1 MTPPLPGSGS
11 VAERC
16 DMTDANYFQPFRS
29 RLYQRMRLCSSLA
42 YKTIAS
48 LMRPALVGCVL
59 VTGALGCI
67 AHAQAPPQSS
77 SDATSQNAGLQEL
90 QSQVREL
97 KQLVLQLQQQTV
109 DSHTEITKL
118 RQELESRSNAPG
130 EGTGGDQ
137 ESAAY
142 ISSGAD
148 QLGQRL
154 DHIEE
159 DQQLLSSELK
169 DQDQTKVESAS
180 KYRIRFSG
188 IVLFNLFGNSGSVEN
203 QDVPTWSMRPYPS
216 DSSGSVGGT
225 MRQSILGFE
234 TFGPDFLGAH
244 TSANVNF
251 DFGGGFPAA
260 YNGVDSGLVRLRTAA
275 VRLDWKD
282 TSVIAGQDQLFLS
295 PLAPTSFATVIVPA
309 LSYAGN
315 LWAWTPQLRVEHRF
329 AMSGNSRITLQG
341 AFMDPLTGE
350 PPDSDYYTWY
360 RAADAGEQSRQPGY
374 GAHVGYSR
382 PMLGQ
387 SLTIGAG
394 GYYSRQNWGYSR
406 MVNGWAGMMDA
417 NLPLGHRFS
426 LSAEAYRGAAIGGLG
441 ASLGRSVLFN
451 GSLADS
457 TTSVVALND
466 VGGWAQLKF
475 RATPKLEFNGA
486 FGEDNPFA
494 ADVREFGDQSAS
506 YAAYFVTRNRSEFG
520 NVIYRPRSDLVL
532 ALEYRRLRTF
542 TIFDSSWEASQ
553 INMSMGVLF

>member
-1 MTPPLPGSGS
+1 
-11 VAERC
+11 
-16 DMTDANYFQPFRS
+16 MTDANYFQPFQPRS
-29 RLYQRMRLCSSLA
+29 DRRERLRLNLSC
-42 YKTIAS
+42 KTTAS
-48 LMRPALVGCVL
+48 LMGPAVLACVIVMGTL
-59 VTGALGCI
+59 CCVAQV
-67 AHAQAPPQSS
+67 QAPPPPLPGASPQS
-77 SDATSQNAGLQEL
+77 AVALQEL

-97 KQLVLQLQQQTV
+97 KQLVLQLQQQTI
-109 DSHTEITKL
+109 DSHAEITKL
-118 RQELESRSNAPG
+118 REELESHGS
-130 EGTGGDQ
+130 GGDAEPAGGEQ
-137 ESAAY
+137 TASYLGSNPA
-142 ISSGAD
+142 
-148 QLGQRL
+148 QVGQRL

-203 QDVPTWSMRPYPS
+203 QDVPTWAMRPNPS

-251 DFGGGFPAA
+251 DFGGGFPAT
-260 YNGVDSGLVRLRTAA
+260 YNGVDSALVRLRTAA

-295 PLAPTSFATVIVPA
+295 PIAPTSFASVIVPA
-309 LSYAGN
+309 LSYSGN
-315 LWAWTPQLRVEHRF
+315 LWTWTPQLRVEHRF
-329 AMSGNSRITLQG
+329 AMSDNSTITIQG

-350 PPDSDYYTWY
+350 PPDAEYYTWY
-360 RAADAGEQSRQPGY
+360 RVADAGEQSRQPAY

-387 SLTIGAG
+387 NFTMGAG

-406 MVNGWAGMMDA
+406 MVNGWAGIMDA
-417 NLPLGHRFS
+417 NLPLSRKFS

-441 ASLGRSVLFN
+441 AALGRSVLFN
-451 GSLADS
+451 GSLADPA
-457 TTSVVALND
+457 TSVVALNT

-475 RATPKLEFNGA
+475 RATSKLEFNGA

-494 ADVREFGDQSAS
+494 ADVRDFGDESTS
-506 YAAYFVTRNRSEFG
+506 YAPYFITRNRAAFG
-520 NVIYRPRSDLVL
+520 NVIFRPRSDLVL

-542 TIFDSSWEASQ
+542 TIFDNSWEANQ

>member
-1 MTPPLPGSGS
+1 
-11 VAERC
+11 
-16 DMTDANYFQPFRS
+16 MTDAKYFQPFEP
-29 RLYQRMRLCSSLA
+29 RLPQRIRLRLSLSCR
-42 YKTIAS
+42 TTAS
-48 LMRPALVGCVL
+48 LMGSALLACVVMVATL
-59 VTGALGCI
+59 PCVAQ
-67 AHAQAPPQSS
+67 AQAPPSSS
-77 SDATSQNAGLQEL
+77 SDTSPQNAAFQDL
-90 QSQVREL
+90 QSQIREL

-109 DSHTEITKL
+109 DSHAEITKL
-118 RQELESRSNAPG
+118 REELESRGNGGGAELASG
-130 EGTGGDQ
+130 EQASG
-137 ESAAY
+137 Y
-142 ISSGAD
+142 IASGSG
-148 QLGQRL
+148 QVEQRL
-154 DHIEE
+154 DHIAE
-159 DQQLLSSELK
+159 DQQLLSSEIK

-203 QDVPTWSMRPYPS
+203 QDVPTWAMRPYPS
-216 DSSGSVGGT
+216 DSPGSVGGT

-251 DFGGGFPAA
+251 DFGGGFPAT
-260 YNGVDSGLVRLRTAA
+260 YNGVDSALVRLRTAA

-295 PLAPTSFATVIVPA
+295 PLAPTSFASVIVPA
-309 LSYAGN
+309 LSYSGN

-329 AMSGNSRITLQG
+329 AMAGNSTITVQG

-350 PPDSDYYTWY
+350 PPDTEYYTWY
-360 RAADAGEQSRQPGY
+360 RAPDAGEESRQPAY
-374 GAHVGYSR
+374 GAHIGYSK

-387 SLTIGAG
+387 NFILGAG
-394 GYYSRQNWGYSR
+394 GYYSRQNWGYDR
-406 MVNGWAGMMDA
+406 MVNGWAGILDA
-417 NLPLGHRFS
+417 NLPLSRKFS

-451 GSLADS
+451 GSLADPN
-457 TTSVVALND
+457 TSVVALNS

-486 FGEDNPFA
+486 FGQDNPFA
-494 ADVREFGDQSAS
+494 GDVREFGDQSTS
-506 YAAYFVTRNRSEFG
+506 YAPYFVTRNRSAFG

>member
-1 MTPPLPGSGS
+1 MIGTLCG
-11 VAERC
+11 VAQ
-16 DMTDANYFQPFRS
+16 T
-29 RLYQRMRLCSSLA
+29 
-42 YKTIAS
+42 
-48 LMRPALVGCVL
+48 
-59 VTGALGCI
+59 
-67 AHAQAPPQSS
+67 QAPAPSASDTSPQI
-77 SDATSQNAGLQEL
+77 AALQDL

-109 DSHTEITKL
+109 DSHAEITKL
-118 RQELESRSNAPG
+118 RQEIESRSNS
-130 EGTGGDQ
+130 GGAELASGDGQ
-137 ESAAY
+137 SANYMGPNA
-142 ISSGAD
+142 G

-203 QDVPTWSMRPYPS
+203 QDVPTWAMRPYS
-216 DSSGSVGGT
+216 SGSSGSVGGT

-234 TFGPDFLGAH
+234 TFGPDFLGAR

-251 DFGGGFPAA
+251 DFGGGFPAT
-260 YNGVDSGLVRLRTAA
+260 YNGVDSALVRLRTAA

-295 PLAPTSFATVIVPA
+295 PIAPTSFASVIVPA
-309 LSYAGN
+309 LSYSGN

-329 AMSGNSRITLQG
+329 AMPGDSTITLQG

-350 PPDSDYYTWY
+350 PPDSEYYTWY
-360 RAADAGEQSRQPGY
+360 RTADAGEQSRQPAY
-374 GAHVGYSR
+374 GVHVGYSR

-387 SLTIGAG
+387 TITIGAG

-406 MVNGWAGMMDA
+406 NVNGWAGIMDA
-417 NLPLGHRFS
+417 NLPLSRKFS

-441 ASLGRSVLFN
+441 AALGRSVLFN
-451 GSLADS
+451 GSLSDPA
-457 TTSVVALND
+457 TSVVALND

-475 RATPKLEFNGA
+475 HATPKLEFNGA

-494 ADVREFGDQSAS
+494 ADVRDFGDQSAS
-506 YAAYFVTRNRSEFG
+506 YAPYFITRNRTAFG

>member
-1 MTPPLPGSGS
+1 MIGTLCGVAQTQAPAPLPSDTS
-11 VAERC
+11 P
-16 DMTDANYFQPFRS
+16 Q
-29 RLYQRMRLCSSLA
+29 
-42 YKTIAS
+42 IA
-48 LMRPALVGCVL
+48 AL
-59 VTGALGCI
+59 
-67 AHAQAPPQSS
+67 Q
-77 SDATSQNAGLQEL
+77 DL

-109 DSHTEITKL
+109 DSHAEITKL
-118 RQELESRSNAPG
+118 RQEIESRSNS
-130 EGTGGDQ
+130 GGAELASGDGQ
-137 ESAAY
+137 SANYMGPNA
-142 ISSGAD
+142 G
-148 QLGQRL
+148 QVGQRL

-203 QDVPTWSMRPYPS
+203 QDVPTWAMRPYS
-216 DSSGSVGGT
+216 SGSSGSVGGT

-234 TFGPDFLGAH
+234 TFGPDFLGAR

-251 DFGGGFPAA
+251 DFGGGFPAT
-260 YNGVDSGLVRLRTAA
+260 YNGVDSALVRLRTAA

-295 PLAPTSFATVIVPA
+295 PIAPTSFASVIVPA
-309 LSYAGN
+309 LSYSGN

-329 AMSGNSRITLQG
+329 AMPGDSTITLQG

-350 PPDSDYYTWY
+350 PPDSEYYTWY
-360 RAADAGEQSRQPGY
+360 RTADAGEQSRQPAY
-374 GAHVGYSR
+374 GVHVGYSR

-387 SLTIGAG
+387 IITIGAG

-406 MVNGWAGMMDA
+406 NVNGWAGIMDA
-417 NLPLGHRFS
+417 ILPLSRKFS

-441 ASLGRSVLFN
+441 AALGRSVLFN
-451 GSLADS
+451 GSLSDPA
-457 TTSVVALND
+457 TSVVALND

-475 RATPKLEFNGA
+475 HATPKLEFNGA

-494 ADVREFGDQSAS
+494 ADVRDFGDQSAS
-506 YAAYFVTRNRSEFG
+506 YAPYFITRNRTAFG

>member
-1 MTPPLPGSGS
+1 
-11 VAERC
+11 
-16 DMTDANYFQPFRS
+16 MTDANYFQPFQPRS
-29 RLYQRMRLCSSLA
+29 DRRERLRLNLSC
-42 YKTIAS
+42 KTTAS
-48 LMRPALVGCVL
+48 LMGPAVLACVIVMGTL
-59 VTGALGCI
+59 CCVAQV
-67 AHAQAPPQSS
+67 QAPPPPLPGASPQS
-77 SDATSQNAGLQEL
+77 AVALQEL

-97 KQLVLQLQQQTV
+97 KQLVLQLQQQTI
-109 DSHTEITKL
+109 DSHAEITKL
-118 RQELESRSNAPG
+118 REELESHGS
-130 EGTGGDQ
+130 GGDAEPAGGEQ
-137 ESAAY
+137 TASYLGSNPA
-142 ISSGAD
+142 
-148 QLGQRL
+148 QVGQRL

-203 QDVPTWSMRPYPS
+203 QDVPTWAMRPNPS

-251 DFGGGFPAA
+251 DFGGGFPAT
-260 YNGVDSGLVRLRTAA
+260 YNGVDSALVRLRTAA

-295 PLAPTSFATVIVPA
+295 PIAPTSFASVIVPA
-309 LSYAGN
+309 LSYSGN
-315 LWAWTPQLRVEHRF
+315 LWTWTPQLRVEHRF
-329 AMSGNSRITLQG
+329 AMSDNSTITIQG

-350 PPDSDYYTWY
+350 PPDAEYYTWY
-360 RAADAGEQSRQPGY
+360 RVADAGEQSRQPAY

-387 SLTIGAG
+387 NFTMGAG

-406 MVNGWAGMMDA
+406 MVNGWAGIMDA
-417 NLPLGHRFS
+417 NVPLSRKFS

-441 ASLGRSVLFN
+441 AALGRSVLFN
-451 GSLADS
+451 GSLADPA
-457 TTSVVALND
+457 TSVVALNT

-475 RATPKLEFNGA
+475 RATSKLEFNGA

-494 ADVREFGDQSAS
+494 ADVRDFGDESTS
-506 YAAYFVTRNRSEFG
+506 YAPYFITRNRAAFG
-520 NVIYRPRSDLVL
+520 NVIFRPRSDLVL

-542 TIFDSSWEASQ
+542 TIFDNSWEANQ

>member
-1 MTPPLPGSGS
+1 
-11 VAERC
+11 
-16 DMTDANYFQPFRS
+16 MTDANYFQPFEPRLHPRS
-29 RLYQRMRLCSSLA
+29 RLRLSLSC
-42 YKTIAS
+42 KNTAS
-48 LMRPALVGCVL
+48 LMETSLLACVVMIGTL
-59 VTGALGCI
+59 CCVAQT
-67 AHAQAPPQSS
+67 QAPPASS
-77 SDATSQNAGLQEL
+77 SETPPQNAALRDL

-109 DSHTEITKL
+109 DSHAEITKL
-118 RQELESRSNAPG
+118 RQELESRGNGPD
-130 EGTGGDQ
+130 GGGVGDRQ
-137 ESAAY
+137 SSAY
-142 ISSGAD
+142 IGSSSD

-203 QDVPTWSMRPYPS
+203 QDVPTWSIRPYPS

-251 DFGGGFPAA
+251 DFGGGFPAT
-260 YNGVDSGLVRLRTAA
+260 YNGVDSALVRLRTAA

-295 PLAPTSFATVIVPA
+295 PIAPTSFATVIVPA
-309 LSYAGN
+309 LSYSGN

-329 AMSGNSRITLQG
+329 AMSGNSTIALQG

-360 RAADAGEQSRQPGY
+360 RAADAGEQSRQPAY
-374 GAHVGYSR
+374 GVHVGYSR

-387 SLTIGAG
+387 TFTVGAG

-406 MVNGWAGMMDA
+406 MVNGWAGIMDA
-417 NLPLGHRFS
+417 NLPLSHKFS

-451 GSLADS
+451 GSLDDP

-475 RATPKLEFNGA
+475 RATPNLEFNGA
-486 FGEDNPFA
+486 FGLDNPFA

-506 YAAYFVTRNRSEFG
+506 YAPYFITRNRSAFG

-532 ALEYRRLRTF
+532 SLEYRRLRTF

>member
-1 MTPPLPGSGS
+1 
-11 VAERC
+11 
-16 DMTDANYFQPFRS
+16 MTDANCFQPFQP
-29 RLYQRMRLCSSLA
+29 RLHPRNRLRLSLLC
-42 YKTIAS
+42 KTTAS
-48 LMRPALVGCVL
+48 LTGPALFASVVMIGTLCCVAQ
-59 VTGALGCI
+59 T
-67 AHAQAPPQSS
+67 QAPPSS
-77 SDATSQNAGLQEL
+77 SSGGSPQNTALQDL

-97 KQLVLQLQQQTV
+97 KELVLQLQQQTV
-109 DSHTEITKL
+109 DSHAEITKL
-118 RQELESRSNAPG
+118 REELESRSNAG
-130 EGTGGDQ
+130 GQTGSDQ
-137 ESAAY
+137 QSAGY
-142 ISSGAD
+142 IGSSSD

-203 QDVPTWSMRPYPS
+203 QDVPTWSIRPDS
-216 DSSGSVGGT
+216 SESSGSVGGT

-251 DFGGGFPAA
+251 DFGGGFPAT
-260 YNGVDSGLVRLRTAA
+260 YNGVDSALVRLRTAA

-282 TSVIAGQDQLFLS
+282 TSVIVGQDQLFLS

-309 LSYAGN
+309 LSYSGN
-315 LWAWTPQLRVEHRF
+315 LWSWTPQLRVEHRF
-329 AMSGNSRITLQG
+329 AMSGDSTITLQG

-350 PPDSDYYTWY
+350 PPDNDYYTWY
-360 RAADAGEQSRQPGY
+360 RIADAGERSRQPAY
-374 GAHVGYSR
+374 GVHVGYSR

-387 SLTIGAG
+387 NFTIGAG

-406 MVNGWAGMMDA
+406 VVNSWAGMMDA
-417 NLPLGHRFS
+417 NLPLSRKFS

-451 GSLADS
+451 GLLDDPA
-457 TTSVVALND
+457 TSVVALNT

-475 RATPKLEFNGA
+475 RATSKLEFNGA

-506 YAAYFVTRNRSEFG
+506 YAPYFITRNRSAFG